1 MQPNYLTLELLIL
14 SVDCQFL
21 EFTLA
26 MRAPVILVHGQPNKN
41 VKSASAPAPQ
51 RKDRL
56 NREIPCSKLM
66 LKVKVQ

>member
-26 MRAPVILVHGQPNKN
+26 MRARVILVHGQPNKN
-41 VKSASAPAPQ
+41 VKSAPAPQ

-56 NREIPCSKLM
+56 NREIACSKLM
-66 LKVKVQ
+66 LIVKVQ

>member
-1 MQPNYLTLELLIL
+1 MQPKYPTLELLIL
-14 SVDCQFL
+14 PVDCQLL

-26 MRAPVILVHGQPNKN
+26 MRTPVILVHGQSNKN
-41 VKSASAPAPQ
+41 VKSVPALQ

-56 NREIPCSKLM
+56 NREIPCLKLT